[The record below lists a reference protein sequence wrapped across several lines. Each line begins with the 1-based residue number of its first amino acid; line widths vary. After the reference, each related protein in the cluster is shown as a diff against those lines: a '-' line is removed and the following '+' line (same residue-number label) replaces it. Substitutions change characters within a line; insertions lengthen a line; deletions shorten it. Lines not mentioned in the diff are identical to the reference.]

1 MARRR
6 QTGIAMAKRRQT
18 GITMAKRRR
27 TGISRGAGSSVM
39 EKIEL
44 ERSGIK
50 SGGLSSGISERHITH
65 GSSIATGHLSGVL
78 HSLLLLAFCRLLLM
92 AIWTVGMSS

>member
-1 MARRR
+1 MAAAVI
-6 QTGIAMAKRRQT
+6 G
-18 GITMAKRRR
+18 GNDDFSNSR

-65 GSSIATGHLSGVL
+65 GSSIATGYVILKIYSSLTRNSSCSINDFKLSQIGC
-78 HSLLLLAFCRLLLM
+78 SNTSF
-92 AIWTVGMSS
+92 